1 MTSAPARAGAARAR
15 AAEVTPAADARAR
28 WPRPRW
34 AARGAA
40 ERRAG
45 GGCRGA
51 GRGRPPRPA
60 GSPRWNFLRA
70 LNARLAQRPQ
80 ASAPGLPKAP
90 EARASAPR
98 APRPWGPDCP
108 PACLAVF
115 PAASKRRGGV
125 RVRWGPPAGRA
136 LGPEPHALSVSPR
149 RGPAVAT
156 GVPAS
161 EPGRPAARRGVPPA
175 GRLCAEAW
183 GMDSKNSL
191 GGGEVYF

>member
-1 MTSAPARAGAARAR
+1 M
-15 AAEVTPAADARAR
+15 
-28 WPRPRW
+28 
-34 AARGAA
+34 
-40 ERRAG
+40 
-45 GGCRGA
+45 
-51 GRGRPPRPA
+51 
-60 GSPRWNFLRA
+60 
-70 LNARLAQRPQ
+70 
-80 ASAPGLPKAP
+80 
-90 EARASAPR
+90 
-98 APRPWGPDCP
+98 
-108 PACLAVF
+108 
-115 PAASKRRGGV
+115 
-125 RVRWGPPAGRA
+125 RVRWGPPARRA